1 MSERSTDVLIVGGG
15 TGGVAAALALARMG
29 VRCIMTEPT
38 DWIGG
43 QLTAQGVPPD
53 ENQWI
58 EDFGATASYR
68 AFREGVR
75 AWYRRNR
82 PLTPAA
88 SRNRLLN
95 PGGGWVSRLCYE
107 PNIGHAVLR
116 EMLGLHPKS
125 IDVLLGVEPI
135 SAVVSG
141 DRIDAVSF
149 VGAGV
154 GGGESFTV
162 RAKYVLDATELGDV
176 YPLAG
181 IEHMIGA
188 EHRDEFGEHHGRSDR
203 AEPKD
208 QQAISWCFAMEHR
221 AGEDHRTSRPARY
234 EFWRDHVPEMA
245 AGEQP
250 WTGRLFS
257 WTVPS
262 HNQEGKRTFPFI
274 PWPESCPPGV
284 WDMWRYRRVRDASIE
299 TGESGKD
306 VCLVNW
312 VQMDYWLR
320 PLLGVGASERAQAL
334 AEAKELSR
342 CLFYWM
348 QHDCP
353 RHDDKGTGYPGL
365 RLSGETMGTSDGF
378 AKSAYIREPRRLRA
392 RTIVTERH
400 IGTEQRKAE
409 GLNPGVK
416 AGREAPPMGLAEAFA
431 DSVGIG
437 HYTLDLHPSTAG
449 RNSVYVPAAPFRI
462 PMGALIPVRARNVLA
477 AGKGI
482 GVSHVANG
490 CYRMHAVEWNVGE
503 AAGALAAFC
512 LRLGVEPA
520 QVHESAGLTGRFQR
534 EIAAAG
540 VPVAWPWEA

>member
-1 MSERSTDVLIVGGG
+1 MKERSTEVLIVGGG
-15 TGGVAAALALARMG
+15 TGAVAAALSLARMG
-29 VRCIMTEPT
+29 VSCIVTEPT
-38 DWIGG
+38 DWVGG
-43 QLTAQGVPPD
+43 QLTSQGVPPD

-58 EDFGATASYR
+58 EDFGATSSYR

-75 AWYRRNR
+75 TWYRRNR
-82 PLTPAA
+82 SLTPRAQG
-88 SRNRLLN
+88 NKLLN

-107 PNIGHAVLR
+107 PFVGHAVMC
-116 EMLGLHPKS
+116 EMLALHRNTIEVIHGL
-125 IDVLLGVEPI
+125 EPE
-135 SAVVSG
+135 SASVAG
-141 DRIDAVSF
+141 DRIEAVTFAGNEAVSI
-149 VGAGV
+149 
-154 GGGESFTV
+154 
-162 RAKYVLDATELGDV
+162 RAKYVLDATELGDL

-181 IEHMIGA
+181 VEHMIGA
-188 EHRDEFGEHHGRSDR
+188 EHRGEFGEHHAR
-203 AEPKD
+203 ADKAEARD

-221 AGEDHRTSRPARY
+221 AGEDHRISKPERY
-234 EFWRDHVPEMA
+234 EFWRDHVPAMA
-245 AGEQP
+245 QGEQP

-284 WDMWRYRRVRDASIE
+284 WDMWRYRRIRDASIE
-299 TGESGKD
+299 TGDSGKD

-320 PLLGVGASERAQAL
+320 PLLGVDRLEQARAL
-334 AEAKELSR
+334 AESKELSR

-348 QHDCP
+348 QNDCP

-365 RLSGETMGTSDGF
+365 RLAGDVLGTTDGF

-392 RTIVTERH
+392 RTIVTEAH
-400 IGTEQRKAE
+400 IGTEQRKADGRHRE
-409 GLNPGVK
+409 AK
-416 AGREAPPMGLAEAFA
+416 SGREAPPMGLAEPFA

-437 HYTLDLHPSTAG
+437 HYTLDLHPSAAG

-462 PMGALIPVRARNVLA
+462 PMGSLIPIRVRNLLA

-503 AAGALAAFC
+503 SAGALAAFC
-512 LRLGVEPA
+512 LRLGVEPT
-520 QVHESAGLTGRFQR
+520 QVHESAGLTGQFQR
-534 EIAAAG
+534 EIVSSG
-540 VPVAWPWEA
+540 VPVAWPWEG